1 MPPKRPKTAA
11 GPAPVA
17 QLSLFAEEA
26 NLARINHAENMWRFY
41 RMEVW
46 PDLLG
51 GALLMRQWGRIGTEG
66 RRRLDPYPDLAPWLT
81 AVMVVTGS
89 IRLAGLPPSWALMI
103 GGVAGATAAA
113 VPRLG

>member
-1 MPPKRPKTAA
+1 MPPKRPKPAA
-11 GPAPVA
+11 GSAPLV

-26 NLARINHAENMWRFY
+26 NLARVNHTENMWRFY

-66 RRRLDPYPDLAPWLT
+66 RRRLDPYPDTGAALNALA
-81 AVMVVTGS
+81 S
-89 IRLAGLPPSWALMI
+89 LARAKRRRGYVDRRPS
-103 GGVAGATAAA
+103 
-113 VPRLG
+113 

>member
-1 MPPKRPKTAA
+1 MCGLCLRAPGPAYSRTRRVRMRCGKLPFMPPKRSKTHA
-11 GPAPVA
+11 GSAPPV

-26 NLARINHAENMWRFY
+26 NLARISHAENMWRFY

-66 RRRLDPYPDLAPWLT
+66 RRRFAP
-81 AVMVVTGS
+81 
-89 IRLAGLPPSWALMI
+89 I
-103 GGVAGATAAA
+103 
-113 VPRLG
+113 

>member
-1 MPPKRPKTAA
+1 MEPKRPKSAT

-26 NLARINHAENMWRFY
+26 NLTRVNHAENMWRFY

-66 RRRLDPYPDLAPWLT
+66 RRRLDPYPDTGAALNALA
-81 AVMVVTGS
+81 A
-89 IRLAGLPPSWALMI
+89 LARTKRKRGY
-103 GGVAGATAAA
+103 VD
-113 VPRLG
+113 RQR

>member
-1 MPPKRPKTAA
+1 MRCGKLPLMPPKRLKAAA
-11 GPAPVA
+11 GSAPIT

-26 NLARINHAENMWRFY
+26 NLARVYPEENMWRFY

-66 RRRLDPYPDLAPWLT
+66 RRRLDPYPDVGAALNALA
-81 AVMVVTGS
+81 AIERAKRKRGY
-89 IRLAGLPPSWALMI
+89 IDR
-103 GGVAGATAAA
+103 
-113 VPRLG
+113 R